1 MKLPSGEST
10 SSASQV
16 LGSLFCAASNFDAVD
31 LKSVVDHI
39 QQEAQLKSDVEFK
52 SFDTIEGL
60 SASVRRKMIEAVNE
74 RKQCHGAKHD
84 SKYLYTANG
93 RVYIPSGSSLIT
105 LDDIK
110 MLVNLELD
118 RSTAI
123 TKLIL
128 TNLPSVSSSS
138 DASLTGRALHHAIGR
153 SAAALN
159 QFFSSST
166 EESKGVLSAMAA
178 DLENSP
184 EENTLFF
191 SWNNDAAS
199 ENFQVSFLSCS
210 GCTVIIFIE
219 AN

>member
-1 MKLPSGEST
+1 M
-10 SSASQV
+10 
-16 LGSLFCAASNFDAVD
+16 
-31 LKSVVDHI
+31 SV
-39 QQEAQLKSDVEFK
+39 
-52 SFDTIEGL
+52 
-60 SASVRRKMIEAVNE
+60 
-74 RKQCHGAKHD
+74 
-84 SKYLYTANG
+84 
-93 RVYIPSGSSLIT
+93 PSGSPLIT
-105 LDDIK
+105 LDDMK

-159 QFFSSST
+159 QFFSSYK
-166 EESKGVLSAMAA
+166 ESKGVSSAMAA

-184 EENTLFF
+184 EENNLFF

-199 ENFQVSFLSCS
+199 ENFQVSL
-210 GCTVIIFIE
+210 
-219 AN
+219 